1 MINERDIALID
12 AFIAGKLIGNDKT
25 DFENRVKKDLEFAKA
40 VRQQIHAVE
49 HLEILG
55 AVSMGK
61 SLRSDMQQW
70 KSQGGYKPYKPE
82 LIGKGMMAKAIAAI
96 VLLAAVGGIIWY
108 FFLKEKPTKPEPV
121 KPEVE
126 ETVVPEPTPTADAV
140 DTSSTTEALVELKT
154 SEEQIADMQLNVKD
168 PATFSIHEISEENG
182 IYTYQIAYD
191 DYVDVFQS
199 RDPDIDDTLMEMA
212 EEAIAE
218 NQRISDENRARNNV
232 VRQKSVQSTPTPP
245 PTEKK
250 VETKKQPA
258 PKPKPRRKQQKVDDD
273 FPY

>member
-1 MINERDIALID
+1 
-12 AFIAGKLIGNDKT
+12 
-25 DFENRVKKDLEFAKA
+25 
-40 VRQQIHAVE
+40 
-49 HLEILG
+49 
-55 AVSMGK
+55 
-61 SLRSDMQQW
+61 
-70 KSQGGYKPYKPE
+70 
-82 LIGKGMMAKAIAAI
+82 MAKAIAAI

>member
-82 LIGKGMMAKAIAAI
+82 
-96 VLLAAVGGIIWY
+96 
-108 FFLKEKPTKPEPV
+108 
-121 KPEVE
+121 
-126 ETVVPEPTPTADAV
+126 
-140 DTSSTTEALVELKT
+140 
-154 SEEQIADMQLNVKD
+154 
-168 PATFSIHEISEENG
+168 
-182 IYTYQIAYD
+182 
-191 DYVDVFQS
+191 
-199 RDPDIDDTLMEMA
+199 
-212 EEAIAE
+212 
-218 NQRISDENRARNNV
+218 
-232 VRQKSVQSTPTPP
+232 
-245 PTEKK
+245 
-250 VETKKQPA
+250 
-258 PKPKPRRKQQKVDDD
+258 
-273 FPY
+273 